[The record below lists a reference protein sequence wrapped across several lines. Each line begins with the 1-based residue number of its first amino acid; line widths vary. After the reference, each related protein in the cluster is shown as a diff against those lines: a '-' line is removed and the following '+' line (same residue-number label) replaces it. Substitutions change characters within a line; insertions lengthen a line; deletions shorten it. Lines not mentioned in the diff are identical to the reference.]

1 MAADLASFLGHW
13 ILPALLLVPLLGAG
27 AVLAIGRVAAPGHAL
42 VASPLR
48 EIRVLTAITLGIEA
62 GLATLLWLSLD
73 PAAGGWQAVVD
84 LPWISEWGARI
95 LMGVDPVGGLMILL
109 TAWLMFLSVV
119 GSWNAVT
126 HKLRSYYVL
135 LLVFTS
141 GCIGVFVAIDLLLFY
156 VMWEVVLVPLYFVI
170 GVWGGR
176 ERVGS
181 SFRFFVFT
189 MGSSLVMLVAIGAL
203 WKSAGQGTFAL
214 DALVGAPGPST
225 TAQVWLFAGFFLA
238 FAVKSAMWPFH
249 TWLPDAQHE
258 APTTAAIALGIKVG
272 AYGLFRFAM
281 PLFPAAVT
289 HETVRS
295 VVIGL
300 GVVGIIYGALVAM
313 VQPDF
318 KRLVSYAAISHA
330 GFVLVGL
337 FAGSVESVQGAVL
350 VMLSSGVT
358 NAALFLL
365 LGILHEQR
373 GTGMIANFGG
383 LARVVPMFAVML
395 TLVSLA
401 SIGLPG
407 TNGFV
412 GEFLVLLGAYREFPV
427 ATFLAGLGV
436 ILAAVYFLWATQR
449 VLFQPLAH
457 EANRSLRDLNRREQ
471 AVMLVFAVVIVGLGV
486 APGGLL
492 RHIEPS
498 ARKLVAR
505 VESRGRPSAAPVP
518 ADPVAPPVVPPV
530 VPPAAPLAAPLALP
544 PSASR

>member
-1 MAADLASFLGHW
+1 MTAPLGSLLGAW
-13 ILPALLLVPLLGAG
+13 ILPALIFVPLVGAL
-27 AVLAIGRVAAPGHAL
+27 AVLALGRVAAPGHAL
-42 VASPLR
+42 TVSPLR
-48 EIRVLTAITLGIEA
+48 EIHVLTAITLGVEA
-62 GLATLLWLSLD
+62 VLASALWLSLD
-73 PAAGGWQAVVD
+73 PALPGWQAELD
-84 LPWISEWGARI
+84 LPWISEWGARVH
-95 LMGVDPVGGLMILL
+95 LGVDPVGGVMILL
-109 TAWLMFLSVV
+109 TAWLMFLSVI
-119 GSWNAVT
+119 GSWNAVKL
-126 HKLRSYYVL
+126 KLRSYYVL

-141 GCIGVFVAIDLLLFY
+141 GCVGVFAAIDLLLFY
-156 VMWEVVLVPLYFVI
+156 VMWEVVLIPLYFVI

-181 SFRFFVFT
+181 SFKFFVLT
-189 MGSSLVMLVAIGAL
+189 MGSSLLMLVAIGAL
-203 WKSAGQGTFAL
+203 WKAAGQGTFAL
-214 DALVGAPGPST
+214 DALVRT
-225 TAQVWLFAGFFLA
+225 TGLSVGTQIWMFAAFFLA

-272 AYGLFRFAM
+272 AYGLFRFAI
-281 PLFPAAVT
+281 PLFPAAAM
-289 HETVRS
+289 HDTVRG

-300 GVVGIIYGALVAM
+300 GVIGIIYGALVAM

-337 FAGSVESVQGAVL
+337 FAGSVESVQGALL
-350 VMLSSGVT
+350 VMLSSGIT

-383 LARVVPMFAVML
+383 LARVVPVFAVML
-395 TLVSLA
+395 VLVSLA

-412 GEFLVLLGAYREFPV
+412 GEFLVLLGAYRQFPI
-427 ATFLAGLGV
+427 ATFLAGIGI

-449 VLFQPLAH
+449 VLFQPLVH
-457 EANRSLRDLNRREQ
+457 EANRSLRDLNARER
-471 AVMLVFAVVIVGLGV
+471 AVMGIFAVVIVWLGV

-492 RHIEPS
+492 KHIEPS
-498 ARKLVAR
+498 ARRLVDR
-505 VESRGRPSAAPVP
+505 VEQ
-518 ADPVAPPVVPPV
+518 VAPSRAPATAAHGAGVPMGGG
-530 VPPAAPLAAPLALP
+530 
-544 PSASR
+544 R

>member
-1 MAADLASFLGHW
+1 MAADLSSFLGSW
-13 ILPALLLVPLLGAG
+13 ILPALLLVPLVGAIV
-27 AVLAIGRVAAPGHAL
+27 VLAIGRTAAPGHAL

-48 EIRVLTAITLGIEA
+48 EIHVLTAITLGVEA
-62 GLATLLWLSLD
+62 VLATLLWLSLD
-73 PAAGGWQAVVD
+73 PASGGWQATLD

-126 HKLRSYYVL
+126 LKLRSYYVL

-156 VMWEVVLVPLYFVI
+156 VMWEIVLIPLYFVI

-181 SFRFFVFT
+181 SFKFFVLT

-214 DALVGAPGPST
+214 DALVGATGLST
-225 TAQVWLFAGFFLA
+225 TAQIWMFAGFFFA

-281 PLFPAAVT
+281 PLFPAAVM
-289 HETVRS
+289 HDTVRG

-300 GVVGIIYGALVAM
+300 GVIGIIYGALVAM

-427 ATFLAGLGV
+427 ATFLAGIGI

-449 VLFQPLAH
+449 VLFQPLVH

-471 AVMLVFAVVIVGLGV
+471 VVMGVFAVVIIGLGV

-498 ARKLVAR
+498 ARRLV
-505 VESRGRPSAAPVP
+505 SRIEASRAAPAVP
-518 ADPVAPPVVPPV
+518 TAM
-530 VPPAAPLAAPLALP
+530 PPATPTAPAALP
-544 PSASR
+544 SGAR

>member
-1 MAADLASFLGHW
+1 MTPMTADSWL
-13 ILPALLLVPLLGAG
+13 LPALVFVPLLGA
-27 AVLAIGRVAAPGHAL
+27 LAILTVGRVAAPGQEL
-42 VASPLR
+42 VAARWR
-48 EIRVLTAITLGIEA
+48 EIHVLTAVTLGIEA
-62 GLATLLWLSLD
+62 VLASVLWFTLD
-73 PAAGGWQAVVD
+73 AAGATWQAVVN

-95 LMGVDPVGGLMILL
+95 LLGVDPVSGLMILL

-119 GSWNAVT
+119 GSWNAVKA
-126 HKLRSYYVL
+126 KLRSYYVL
-135 LLVFTS
+135 LLVFTA
-141 GCIGVFVAIDLLLFY
+141 GCVGVFAAIDLLLFY
-156 VMWEVVLVPLYFVI
+156 VMWEVVLIPLYFVI

-181 SFRFFVFT
+181 SFRFFVLT
-189 MGSSLVMLVAIGAL
+189 MGSSLLMLVAIGAL
-203 WKSAGQGTFAL
+203 WKQSGAGSFAL
-214 DALVGAPGPST
+214 DALVGGAGLGQ
-225 TAQVWLFAGFFLA
+225 TAQLWMFGAFFLA

-272 AYGLFRFAM
+272 AYGMFRFAM
-281 PLFPAAVT
+281 PLFPLAAS
-289 HETVRS
+289 HNTVQGLI
-295 VVIGL
+295 IGL
-300 GVVGIIYGALVAM
+300 GVIGIIYGALVAL

-350 VMLSSGVT
+350 VMVSSGIT

-383 LARVVPMFAVML
+383 LARVVPLFAVML
-395 TLVSLA
+395 TLVTLA

-412 GEFLVLLGAYREFPV
+412 GEFLVLLGAYRAYPV
-427 ATFLAGLGV
+427 ATFLAGIGV
-436 ILAAVYFLWATQR
+436 ILAAVYFLWAVQR
-449 VLFQPLAH
+449 VLFQPLVH

-471 AVMLVFAVVIVGLGV
+471 VVMAAFAVVILWMGV
-486 APGGLL
+486 APGRLL
-492 RHIEPS
+492 RQIEPS
-498 ARKLVAR
+498 ARRLVAR
-505 VESRGRPSAAPVP
+505 VEGVAAPASP
-518 ADPVAPPVVPPV
+518 APVA
-530 VPPAAPLAAPLALP
+530 ADAT
-544 PSASR
+544 SRTP